1 MARGVIYY
9 IADKPCDVTFDES
22 DYYEHLEVLG
32 ADYVKNET
40 KEDSEVSLECLQ
52 EQLMKLGAVTGYGQ
66 SNGQFAF
73 SFSFSD
79 ADAARRLYFEPK
91 LAKLKEQADELTLE
105 DVIHASPTFD
115 FILDEQYGDVVKCE
129 SLSSGLLSMNDF
141 IRNMESGVTYYVY
154 ECVILMH

>member
-9 IADKPCDVTFDES
+9 IANNPCEVTFDES
-22 DYYEHLEVLG
+22 DYYEHLEALG

-40 KEDSEVSLECLQ
+40 KEDSEISLECLQ

-73 SFSFSD
+73 SFSFSN
-79 ADAARRLYFEPK
+79 ADAARHLYFEPK
-91 LAKLKEQADELTLE
+91 LTKLKEQVDELTLE
-105 DVIHASPTFD
+105 NIVHASPTID
-115 FILDEQYGDVVKCE
+115 FILDEQYGDMIKCE
-129 SLSSGLLSMNDF
+129 SLSSGLLSVDDF

-154 ECVILMH
+154 ERVILMH